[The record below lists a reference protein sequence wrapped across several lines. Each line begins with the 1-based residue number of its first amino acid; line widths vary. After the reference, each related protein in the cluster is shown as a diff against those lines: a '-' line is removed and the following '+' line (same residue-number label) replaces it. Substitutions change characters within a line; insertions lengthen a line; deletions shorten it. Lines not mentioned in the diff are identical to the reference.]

1 MPNYIVGTK
10 FRCLNEVITD
20 KELAEGYVLS
30 CTAFP
35 ESDSLEVLA

>member
-1 MPNYIVGTK
+1 MWREQ
-10 FRCLNEVITD
+10 FSHRLNEVLTD

>member
-20 KELAEGYVLS
+20 KELAEGYLLS

-35 ESDSLEVLA
+35 ESEIIKIQT